1 MKVDYHVYSNI
12 SCCCT
17 LLHVDLIILFFFF
30 QIFQI
35 FQIKTQGKQIPFYF
49 KKLSA
54 IMVLFSTPVLSFSNK
69 TQPRKARLK
78 LKQKIVHFTIFH
90 YCSKK
95 KNPFPFY
102 IIERMTTFYNEKQ
115 TSAYSALSE
124 KEEKDI
130 QVIIQ
135 YWIRILHIKF
145 GWINDFDKL
154 IVDYVNTFFIFD
166 IFRSSSKLLKSF
178 NGHNH
183 CVNSIDYST
192 FNSNQFIY
200 SGSTDKT
207 IHIWNI
213 EDNKQIKLF
222 NGHSSFVYCVKFS
235 HYYYYNQRRH
245 IICSSSDDNTI
256 RFWDVKHNKQL
267 QILNE
272 HTSWVGGIEFSQF
285 NNGRYLCSGSGDNT
299 IRLWDIET
307 FKLLNIFNGHIRGI
321 YCIDISSSLQNNDN
335 NNIGH
340 EGSVSIIKYGSNELK
355 NIILSGSWDKSIR
368 LWDIRSY
375 QQIQLFNGHTNFISS
390 VEYSPFIIKNI
401 NETFNSNVICS
412 GSLDGTIRFWDIRK
426 NKDELYNIVNTN
438 GIYSVKF
445 LPLKKQEYKRKNR
458 NDHNYDINAHC
469 FINNFCSSF
478 KPFIF
483 FQILSFTFQ
492 ISTIL
497 SLEYNELSS
506 NKKI

>member
-17 LLHVDLIILFFFF
+17 LLHVDLIILFFSSKSF
-30 QIFQI
+30 
-35 FQIKTQGKQIPFYF
+35 KYF
-49 KKLSA
+49 KSKHKASKFHSILKNCTFYHLSL
-54 IMVLFSTPVLSFSNK
+54 LF
-69 TQPRKARLK
+69 
-78 LKQKIVHFTIFH
+78 
-90 YCSKK
+90 KK

-299 IRLWDIET
+299 IRLWDI
-307 FKLLNIFNGHIRGI
+307 
-321 YCIDISSSLQNNDN
+321 
-335 NNIGH
+335 
-340 EGSVSIIKYGSNELK
+340 
-355 NIILSGSWDKSIR
+355 
-368 LWDIRSY
+368 RSY

-458 NDHNYDINAHC
+458 NDHNYDIVLC
-469 FINNFCSSF
+469 YG
-478 KPFIF
+478 
-483 FQILSFTFQ
+483 LSNGN
-492 ISTIL
+492 IHIWG
-497 SLEYNELSS
+497 
-506 NKKI
+506 